1 VTVEKTIT
9 TSNAEIK
16 KKIELTKGIL
26 PKPAGIIN
34 QKSQAISVVSARQEF
49 ESKVEQPP
57 AVIVSSETSKDGR
70 ILVKEPGSTTAIDEV
85 KKALN

>member
-1 VTVEKTIT
+1 MTVEKTIT
-9 TSNAEIK
+9 TSNADIK

-34 QKSQAISVVSARQEF
+34 QKSQPISVVSARQEF
-49 ESKVEQPP
+49 ESKAEQPL
-57 AVIVSSETSKDGR
+57 AVIVSSETGKDGR
-70 ILVKEPGSTTAIDEV
+70 ILVKEPASTTAIDEV